1 MIKAEQK
8 PIEQILE
15 LVSPY
20 NKILI
25 AGCGGCVTVCLSGG
39 EKEVKVLADTI
50 SAARAKEGK
59 PIEILTYVNT
69 RQCEP
74 EFLHPMRELVDQVEV
89 VLSLACGVGV
99 QTIAEVFPEKIVL
112 PGLNTKFMGTT
123 VEQGVWMER
132 CAGCGDC
139 ILHITGGVCPI
150 ARCSKSL
157 MNGPCGGS
165 SGGRCEVNPDIPCAW
180 QLIYDR
186 LKKIGKLEQIYEPL
200 PPKSWRTAWYG
211 GPRKMVRED
220 LKV

>member
-8 PIEQILE
+8 PIEEILDMI
-15 LVSPY
+15 SPFK
-20 NKILI
+20 KILV

-39 EKEVKVLADTI
+39 EKEVKVLSDTLRTYRE
-50 SAARAKEGK
+50 RAEN
-59 PIEILTYVNT
+59 PIEILEYVNT

-74 EFLHPMRELVDQVEV
+74 EFLDPMRDLVEGVEAI
-89 VLSLACGVGV
+89 LSTACGVGV
-99 QTIAEVFPEKIVL
+99 QTLAERFPDKIVL
-112 PGLNTKFMGTT
+112 PALNTKFMGTT
-123 VEQGVWMER
+123 VEHGVWAER
-132 CAGCGDC
+132 CAGCGNC
-139 ILHITGGVCPI
+139 ILHITGGICPI

-165 SGGRCEVNPDIPCAW
+165 SDGKCEVNPDIPCAW

-186 LKKIGKLEQIYEPL
+186 LKAIGKLEQIYEPL

-220 LKV
+220 LKI

>member
-15 LVSPY
+15 LTSPY
-20 NKILI
+20 SKILI

-50 SAARAKEGK
+50 SAARSKEGK

-74 EFLHPMRELVDQVEV
+74 EFLHSMRDLVDQVEAI
-89 VLSLACGVGV
+89 LSLACGVGV

>member
-15 LVSPY
+15 LISPY
-20 NKILI
+20 SKILI

-50 SAARAKEGK
+50 SAARSKEGS
-59 PIEILTYVNT
+59 PIEILTCVNT

-74 EFLHPMRELVDQVEV
+74 EFLHPMRDLVNQVEA

-139 ILHITGGVCPI
+139 ILYITGGICPI